1 MLASAFPSA
10 WTTAPSGFVD
20 LRATAG
26 GVFPL
31 PLLDRHQLTIG
42 VRARDLAGLPDSDR
56 LLQVGGLPAGTLW
69 EDSNRPET
77 SIATPAL
84 VPSVISFVEGLR
96 GFEDRPRATNRI
108 FIGDVTYRYPFI
120 IDWGSASTL
129 GILPAF
135 FLSQIDLRLFATGAT
150 TGDAGDRHL
159 SAGGSLSASFHLLA
173 DFSLRYQL
181 ARRLTDDH
189 GFVQLVVLSAG

>member
-1 MLASAFPSA
+1 
-10 WTTAPSGFVD
+10 
-20 LRATAG
+20 
-26 GVFPL
+26 
-31 PLLDRHQLTIG
+31 
-42 VRARDLAGLPDSDR
+42 
-56 LLQVGGLPAGTLW
+56 
-69 EDSNRPET
+69 NRPE
-77 SIATPAL
+77 IAFTTPTL
-84 VPSVISFVEGLR
+84 LPSVFSFVESLR
-96 GFEDRPRATNRI
+96 GFGDRPQAVNRI

-159 SAGGSLSASFHLLA
+159 SVGGSLSASFHLLA

-181 ARRLTDDH
+181 GRRVTDDH
-189 GFVQLVVLSAG
+189 GLVQLVVLSAG